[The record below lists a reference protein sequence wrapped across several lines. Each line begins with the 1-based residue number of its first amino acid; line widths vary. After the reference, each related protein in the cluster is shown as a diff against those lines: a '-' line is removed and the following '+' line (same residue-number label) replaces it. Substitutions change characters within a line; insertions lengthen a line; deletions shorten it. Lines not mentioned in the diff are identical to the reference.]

1 MSAIF
6 SGFGYENPDGVEAGA
21 LEMDT
26 IIFNAVESP
35 ILPDF
40 GKKPVVEKIVTEG
53 ADRVAFFRQFTIP
66 EPLRF
71 FGLASAST
79 LQVALRWQE
88 QLRLTAGR
96 SGLILFEQAGFTFE
110 PMILRISE
118 PMARIANSQLTTV
131 GFDSVVGSYTVQFA
145 CMIEAST

>member
-6 SGFGYENPDGVEAGA
+6 SGFGYENPDGVEVGA
-21 LEMDT
+21 LDMDT
-26 IIFNAVESP
+26 IEFQAVESP

-40 GKKPVVEKIVTEG
+40 GSKPVVEKIVTEG

-71 FGLASAST
+71 FGLASAAT
-79 LQVALRWQE
+79 IQEALRWQE
-88 QLRLTAGR
+88 QLRRTAGR
-96 SGLILFEQAGFTFE
+96 SGSVVFHQAGFTFA
-110 PMILRISE
+110 PMTLRISE
-118 PMARIANSQLTTV
+118 PMARIATAQLTTV
-131 GFDSVVGSYTVQFA
+131 GSVSAVGSYTVQFA

>member
-53 ADRVAFFRQFTIP
+53 ADRVAFFRQYTIP

-88 QLRLTAGR
+88 QLRRTAGR
-96 SGLILFEQAGFTFE
+96 KQAGFTFE

-118 PMARIANSQLTTV
+118 PMARIATSQLTTV